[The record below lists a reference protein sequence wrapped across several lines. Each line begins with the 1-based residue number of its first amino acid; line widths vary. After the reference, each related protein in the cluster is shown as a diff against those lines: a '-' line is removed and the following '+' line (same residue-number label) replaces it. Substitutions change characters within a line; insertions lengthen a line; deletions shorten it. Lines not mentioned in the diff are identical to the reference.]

1 MEMQIAIGIIEQ
13 YQARNGIV
21 GFLEAL
27 QEMGVALEAGD
38 LFGGEALAYRVFM
51 NAGRA
56 MFA

>member
-1 MEMQIAIGIIEQ
+1 MQIAIGIIEQ

-38 LFGGEALAYRVFM
+38 LFGGEAVAFRVFM

>member
-1 MEMQIAIGIIEQ
+1 MEMQRAIEIIEQ
-13 YQARNGIV
+13 YQARYQLI

-27 QEMGVALEAGD
+27 EEMRADLEAGD
-38 LFGGEALAYRVFM
+38 IRCQEALAYRVFM